1 MEKIKKNRFS
11 KVLVLLLAVMMI
23 FTMMPSMAFAA
34 EAAEAGNAAAPESLT
49 VSLAEGQ
56 TLEDGTLIAKK
67 GDTFRFTAS

>member
-34 EAAEAGNAAAPESLT
+34 ETADMPILQNAENGAG
-49 VSLAEGQ
+49 G
-56 TLEDGTLIAKK
+56 GC
-67 GDTFRFTAS
+67 